1 MDTVVPVPST
11 TATIENGAAN
21 SGYFTPKG
29 YLNQNIVK
37 EAEAV
42 REKRIESPRFS
53 TTSSDYQVPVSPQS
67 RFPSSSPL
75 IVISPPKD
83 DASPIT
89 VLPTAVRSMP
99 ETHRRSLMVAI
110 IAALLVFTAVVFM
123 LLLVTFA

>member
-1 MDTVVPVPST
+1 MDTVVPVPSS
-11 TATIENGAAN
+11 ATIENGNVN

-53 TTSSDYQVPVSPQS
+53 TTSSEYNVPVSPSS

-83 DASPIT
+83 DTATPIT

-99 ETHRRSLMVAI
+99 DTHHRSLMVAI

-123 LLLVTFA
+123 LLLVTLS